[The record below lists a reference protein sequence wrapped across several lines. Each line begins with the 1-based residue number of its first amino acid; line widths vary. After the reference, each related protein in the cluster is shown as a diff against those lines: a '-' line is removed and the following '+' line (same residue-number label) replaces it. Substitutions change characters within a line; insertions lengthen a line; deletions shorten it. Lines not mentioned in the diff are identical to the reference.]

1 VAGCPTR
8 VVLSP
13 SLMSPARRRAFPF
26 MFGRRCR
33 RISFIFAYL
42 LLGEAIPEPSKLEAI
57 MADPDNR
64 DAAVI
69 VVPVKTKSRTV
80 RINVT
85 LPEDTLKQI
94 DRYAEA
100 HGFSRSGFLAQA
112 ARRLMEAA

>member
-1 VAGCPTR
+1 VQVAHARGPLAVFDVAG
-8 VVLSP
+8 SAP
-13 SLMSPARRRAFPF
+13 SLSVHVRSSMSTNFVHIRLTCCWARLFPSPPNW
-26 MFGRRCR
+26 RP
-33 RISFIFAYL
+33 L
-42 LLGEAIPEPSKLEAI
+42 